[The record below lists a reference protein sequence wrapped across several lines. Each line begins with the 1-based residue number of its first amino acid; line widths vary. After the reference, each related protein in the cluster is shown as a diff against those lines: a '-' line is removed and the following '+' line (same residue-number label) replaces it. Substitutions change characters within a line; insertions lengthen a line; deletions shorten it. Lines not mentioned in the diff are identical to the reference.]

1 MNIAFV
7 KEKICK
13 YLGKKVRV
21 KEYLGRNK
29 YETYE
34 AVLTYMYPNMFVL
47 NKDNQ
52 IKSFTY
58 SDLLI
63 RNVIIK

>member
-1 MNIAFV
+1 MNISII
-7 KEKICK
+7 KESVYK
-13 YLGKKVRV
+13 YVGKNVNV

-29 YETYE
+29 YEIYE
-34 AVLTYMYPNMFVL
+34 ATFLVMYPNIFIL
-47 NKDNQ
+47 NKNNQ

-63 RNVIIK
+63 KNVILK

>member
-1 MNIAFV
+1 MNITFV
-7 KEKICK
+7 KNNICK

-29 YETYE
+29 YETYDAILE
-34 AVLTYMYPNMFVL
+34 YMYPNMFIL

-63 RNVIIK
+63 KNVILK

>member
-1 MNIAFV
+1 MNISLV
-7 KEKICK
+7 KEKIYK
-13 YLGKKVRV
+13 YLGKKVKV

-29 YETYE
+29 YEAYD
-34 AVLTYMYPNMFVL
+34 AVLTYMYPNMFIL

-52 IKSFTY
+52 IKTFTY

-63 RNVIIK
+63 KNVIIN